1 MKNKIYNKKLS
12 LPGLTK
18 VSLSG
23 LTRQSLLAAA
33 LFTFFSCTNLVESND
48 TSSSSQDKRTA
59 NGETYLVINSTS
71 VKKTTSRSAGTG
83 NLSPTR
89 DDVKTENLTNLVVS
103 GRETSS
109 SDTEMA
115 RLATADSLIELK
127 RQKIKIDAG
136 NWTFKLSAEL
146 GGIPFSS
153 NTVTKTIKQGVE
165 NTVTF
170 VLTSDLKYGGLEITI
185 EWTNEASKVVATLM
199 DAAQT
204 KAIDSK
210 TYEDFDTETSSLSYK
225 RDIKKDSEQLASGTY
240 YLKFD
245 FYNGTT
251 SAIFDTFDAY
261 VNIADGLITRKSL
274 SIELSKTFE
283 IEYHANGGELAEGE
297 TQPLKYSR
305 KSSELTLP
313 EMTKPGYFWGGWYEN
328 EDLTGE
334 PITAIPANTG
344 VAKSFYAKWNEPVL
358 YVSGT
363 GDDTNNGF
371 TADTALKTIDGACE
385 KIIALDNPECEYVIK
400 IIGEVKGVPKGTSG
414 TDATYGPNTIP
425 EEVNGCAKS
434 ILLTGNTP
442 VATDFAEPSD
452 YLNRAQAENANGV
465 SNGTVLSIKTTV
477 PVTITNLKITG
488 GYGSNGGGM
497 YISPDSTVILGD
509 GVLITN
515 NRTGSNGVGGGICN
529 EGTLYMHGTA
539 VVGDKTNGGKAAGTP
554 YSYGKDSSSYKDQ
567 ENKTRSNYG
576 DSGGGGIYNGNKNDS
591 SIIAKLYLGYK
602 PDADGK
608 PEKEELKGGIYYN
621 GGAGG
626 GLYNAAGSI
635 AYFDSGTFAWN
646 GSDGGGGAI
655 MNAGTIEMS
664 GGLIEHNRTT
674 GTNAAYGGA
683 VNNKAN
689 AKFIMSGGT
698 INHNIAFRFYSY
710 GDLSYGGAVYN
721 QGQFY
726 MYGNA
731 VIGDKDATT
740 VATGQYEDSEQD
752 NITNNVTAWGNK
764 AYRGGAI
771 YGEGNGS
778 AIYIG
783 YKPNETSGE
792 PEEAELTG
800 GIYYNYASFSTTITD
815 TSNQYGG
822 GAIETNGTLKIAS
835 GTIAYNST
843 NAYGGAIRYVAG
855 NNDNVFEI
863 KGGTIKNNIA
873 KCYGGAIY
881 LGVKNAGNA
890 NVLYLGG
897 SPVIPVENSV
907 EGFENYLNDIYI
919 RGLGTTIQLISSLP
933 QTFTTSLSFY
943 EYNTTIN
950 PLKIKADSGVT
961 LADEYSKF
969 KVIDEN
975 LNGRTRMWKT
985 TAEGKLEP
993 VVTSFYVSETGAS
1006 TNDGL
1011 TKDTA
1016 FAAVSSAFAKIWMNY
1031 NQDHSNA
1038 NQDYIIYISG
1048 NVNDRVNIEDMQ
1060 AVKYANSITL
1070 QGLNG
1075 LDTSTNLPKD
1085 TINGNYADGGSGN
1098 TISISSI
1105 IPVAIKAL
1113 NITGSKMAANNSLT
1127 AGLYINPN
1135 STVSIEDGTVISD
1148 NDRGVYA
1155 VQASLFID
1163 GATIK
1168 NNTSNGDGA
1177 GLTSRSSNVKM
1188 LNGSISNNSFN
1199 TDFLTAN
1206 NITEVSGGG
1215 IYLDNSTFEMTG
1227 GTINDNCSA
1236 NSSVTVTGKGI
1247 YVSSDSTFNM
1257 GGTAFVSLENDV
1269 YLDNNV
1275 KVNVISKLKENASLN
1290 FARNDPAA
1298 MLTPA
1303 IYPTQDTEGNI
1314 TENVELLNLVDS
1326 ELKMYDI
1333 AKLFRITPQK
1343 INNDL
1348 QYWKIDS
1355 SDRSETYG
1363 KFIKISGTTVTVN
1376 YSSGWEEDVAVSSE
1390 GNTIEDGAVIP
1401 GGGTLT
1407 FTATAGYSS
1416 YKWTVEGNVQSTPAT
1431 TPHILSIDTTN
1442 WDYGIYDIYLEV
1454 KDSSG
1459 KRYSYTS
1466 QIKVS
1471 EN

>member
-1 MKNKIYNKKLS
+1 M
-12 LPGLTK
+12 
-18 VSLSG
+18 
-23 LTRQSLLAAA
+23 
-33 LFTFFSCTNLVESND
+33 
-48 TSSSSQDKRTA
+48 
-59 NGETYLVINSTS
+59 
-71 VKKTTSRSAGTG
+71 
-83 NLSPTR
+83 
-89 DDVKTENLTNLVVS
+89 
-103 GRETSS
+103 
-109 SDTEMA
+109 
-115 RLATADSLIELK
+115 
-127 RQKIKIDAG
+127 
-136 NWTFKLSAEL
+136 
-146 GGIPFSS
+146 
-153 NTVTKTIKQGVE
+153 
-165 NTVTF
+165 
-170 VLTSDLKYGGLEITI
+170 
-185 EWTNEASKVVATLM
+185 
-199 DAAQT
+199 
-204 KAIDSK
+204 
-210 TYEDFDTETSSLSYK
+210 
-225 RDIKKDSEQLASGTY
+225 
-240 YLKFD
+240 
-245 FYNGTT
+245 
-251 SAIFDTFDAY
+251 
-261 VNIADGLITRKSL
+261 
-274 SIELSKTFE
+274 
-283 IEYHANGGELAEGE
+283 
-297 TQPLKYSR
+297 
-305 KSSELTLP
+305 
-313 EMTKPGYFWGGWYEN
+313 
-328 EDLTGE
+328 
-334 PITAIPANTG
+334 
-344 VAKSFYAKWNEPVL
+344 
-358 YVSGT
+358 
-363 GDDTNNGF
+363 
-371 TADTALKTIDGACE
+371 
-385 KIIALDNPECEYVIK
+385 
-400 IIGEVKGVPKGTSG
+400 
-414 TDATYGPNTIP
+414 
-425 EEVNGCAKS
+425 
-434 ILLTGNTP
+434 
-442 VATDFAEPSD
+442 
-452 YLNRAQAENANGV
+452 
-465 SNGTVLSIKTTV
+465 
-477 PVTITNLKITG
+477 
-488 GYGSNGGGM
+488 
-497 YISPDSTVILGD
+497 LGD
-509 GVLITN
+509 GVLLIH
-515 NRTGSNGVGGGICN
+515 NRAGSNSHGGAIQN
-529 EGTLYMHGTA
+529 EGTLFIYGTA
-539 VVGDKTNGGKAAGTP
+539 LIGDKSKEDYA
-554 YSYGKDSSSYKDQ
+554 YDSSTDYNF
-567 ENKTRSNYG
+567 ETTSNR
-576 DSGGGGIYNGNKNDS
+576 GGEAGGVYNGNPTDNTIS
-591 SIIAKLYLGYK
+591 AKLYLGYK
-602 PDADGK
+602 GYDSDGITTVK
-608 PEKEELKGGIYYN
+608 EKLKGGFYHN
-621 GGAGG
+621 GGSAGALYNCTNCFVYYDSGTMAWNGTCASG
-626 GLYNAAGSI
+626 GAIYNAAG
-635 AYFDSGTFAWN
+635 
-646 GSDGGGGAI
+646 
-655 MNAGTIEMS
+655 GTIEMT
-664 GGLIEHNRTT
+664 GGNILNNRSYEIGNYTSY
-674 GTNAAYGGA
+674 GGGVYNAANA
-683 VNNKAN
+683 V
-689 AKFIMSGGT
+689 FVMSGGT
-698 INHNIAFRFYSY
+698 INKNVSANNT
-710 GDLSYGGAVYN
+710 GYGGGVYN
-721 QGQFY
+721 CGKFY
-726 MYGNA
+726 MYGTA
-731 VIGDKDATT
+731 VIGKKDAKTC
-740 VATGQYEDSEQD
+740 ATSEDF
-752 NITNNVTAWGNK
+752 GNK
-764 AYRGGAI
+764 ASQGGGIFNAET
-771 YGEGNGS
+771 G
-778 AIYIG
+778 AFFIG
-783 YKPNETSGE
+783 YKPDNNGE
-792 PEEAELTG
+792 PVVTPLSG
-800 GIYYNYASFSTTITD
+800 GIYYNYSFYNKNTD
-815 TSNQYGG
+815 TNYDQNGG
-822 GAIETNGTLKIAS
+822 GAIESSGTLKIAS
-835 GTIAYNST
+835 GTIAYNAT
-843 NAYGGAIRYVAG
+843 EGYGGAIRHVAG
-855 NNDNVFEI
+855 NNENVFEI
-863 KGGTIKNNIA
+863 TGGTITNNIA
-873 KCYGGAIY
+873 KGTGGAIY

-993 VVTSFYVSETGAS
+993 VVTSFYVSETGSS
-1006 TNDGL
+1006 TNDGT

-1442 WDYGIYDIYLEV
+1442 WDYGTYDIYLEV
-1454 KDSSG
+1454 KDTSG
-1459 KRYSYTS
+1459 KRYSYTT